1 MAKSEW
7 GKKRTC
13 QNCGAKY
20 YDLKKEPPTCPKCD
34 TVFQV
39 ETPTRARRGRAAA
52 TTPKAI
58 PAVAAAAAVSNNTE
72 VDVEDVEDV
81 EDDVLDE
88 TDEAIPEDTSDLVG
102 DDDDDV
108 GVVIDTGES
117 KLDEN

>member
-39 ETPTRARRGRAAA
+39 EAPTRARRGRAAA

-58 PAVAAAAAVSNNTE
+58 PAAAAAAVSENTE
-72 VDVEDVEDV
+72 VDVDDV

-102 DDDDDV
+102 DDDDV

>member
-20 YDLKKEPPTCPKCD
+20 YDLQKEPPTCPKCD

-39 ETPTRARRGRAAA
+39 EPPARARRGRAAA
-52 TTPKAI
+52 STSKAI
-58 PAVAAAAAVSNNTE
+58 PAAAAAAVNNNSE
-72 VDVEDVEDV
+72 VDVDDV

-88 TDEAIPEDTSDLVG
+88 TDDTIPEDTSDLVG

-108 GVVIDTGES
+108 GAVIDTGES
-117 KLDEN
+117 NLD